1 MEYLGYIIIGT
12 IVLSLCAAFFT
23 VADAY
28 TRINDHGDF
37 TEDSQ
42 VYMKGFDVPEQERGV
57 DPSSIPSR

>member
-37 TEDSQ
+37 TEDRQ
-42 VYMKGFDVPEQERGV
+42 VYMKRFDVLEQERGV
-57 DPSSIPSR
+57 DPSSIPPR

>member
-1 MEYLGYIIIGT
+1 MDYLGYMLIGT
-12 IVLSLCAAFFT
+12 IILSLCAAFFT

-42 VYMKGFDVPEQERGV
+42 AYMKDFDVLEQERGI
-57 DPSSIPSR
+57 DPSSIPSG

>member
-1 MEYLGYIIIGT
+1 MDYLGYMLIGT

-42 VYMKGFDVPEQERGV
+42 AYM
-57 DPSSIPSR
+57 

>member
-1 MEYLGYIIIGT
+1 MEYLGYIILGT
-12 IVLSLCAAFFT
+12 IILSLCAAFFT
-23 VADAY
+23 VTDAY

-42 VYMKGFDVPEQERGV
+42 VYMKGFDVLEQERGI